1 LKQVLIKEGKVE
13 TVEVPP
19 PIVTPGNLLVSVD
32 HSCISA
38 GTEMSGLRTSAQP
51 LWKRAIKNPK
61 AVKNT
66 LKMVAEKGFTHTKS
80 VVEGKLTSGYP
91 TGYSAAGIVLEVGT
105 DIDDIRP
112 GDRVACAGAKYANH
126 AEVICVPRNL
136 SVKIPHDL
144 ELNLASTVT
153 LGAIALQGVR
163 RANPTIGETFV
174 VMGLGILGQIT
185 AQILKLNGCRVVGTD
200 LISSRIQLAKQQ
212 GMEYG
217 ISPAE
222 ENPIDSV
229 LQLTNGQGADGV
241 IITAS
246 TSSSELVST
255 AFNMCRK
262 KGRVVVVG
270 DVGLDLD
277 RGDFYPKEIDFLI
290 SSSYGPGR
298 YDNNYEEKGNDYPL
312 GYVRWTENRNM
323 EEYLRMIAEGKL
335 HIDHLINSTF
345 ELNNADQAYASLKKE
360 NEPPLI
366 VLLSYPTSHDERLK
380 NRTIENPMAKGAGK
394 NQIRLGLIGAGG
406 FAKGMHLPLIQENK
420 AKFYLAMVS
429 SKTGHNSMATA
440 KQFGADRSTTNNEE
454 LINDKNIDAVIITT
468 RHNLHS
474 DLTCQALCKGKHVFV
489 EKPLALN
496 QKELETIKSIY
507 QTNSNET
514 DLPILLTGF
523 NRRFSPYATRIKELI
538 QDRANPIIINYT
550 MNAGFIPLDHWTQTE
565 EGGGRNL
572 GEACHIYDLF
582 TYLIDSQTTS
592 IKARSIST
600 HSSKYSD
607 RDNFIATIKFSD
619 GSLANLTY
627 TAMGSNKY
635 PKERLEIFYEGKVVI
650 MNDYKQLTVAGLK
663 GNDFSTSSV
672 DKGHKNML
680 ESFGEVIQSGGEWP
694 IPFWQQVQAT
704 EIAINVEEQLLA
716 KK

>member
-1 LKQVLIKEGKVE
+1 
-13 TVEVPP
+13 
-19 PIVTPGNLLVSVD
+19 
-32 HSCISA
+32 
-38 GTEMSGLRTSAQP
+38 MSGLRTSAQP

-91 TGYSAAGIVLEVGT
+91 TGYSAAGIVLEVGS
-105 DIDDIRP
+105 DIDDIHP

-144 ELNLASTVT
+144 ELPLASTVT

-163 RANPTIGETFV
+163 RANPTIGETFA

-185 AQILKLNGCRVVGTD
+185 AQILKVNGCRVVGTD
-200 LISSRIQLAKQQ
+200 LISSRINLARQQ

-217 ISPAE
+217 ISPE
-222 ENPIDSV
+222 EEDPIDSMMR
-229 LQLTNGQGADGV
+229 LTNGQGADGV

-277 RGDFYPKEIDFLI
+277 RADFYPKEIDFLI

-298 YDNNYEEKGNDYPL
+298 YDHNYEEKGNDYPL

-323 EEYLRMIAEGKL
+323 EEYLRMIAEKKL
-335 HIDHLINSTF
+335 HVSPLINSTF
-345 ELNNADQAYASLKKE
+345 ELNNADQAYASLKNE

-366 VLLSYPTSHDERLK
+366 VLLSYSTPHDDRIK
-380 NRTIENPMAKGAGK
+380 NNVIENPLAKGAGK
-394 NQIRLGLIGAGG
+394 NKIRLGLVGAGG
-406 FAKGMHLPLIQENK
+406 FAKGMHLPLIQEFK
-420 AKFYLAMVS
+420 DLFHLTMVS
-429 SKTGHNSMATA
+429 SKTGHNSVATA
-440 KQFGADRSTTNNEE
+440 KQFGAELSTTNNEE
-454 LINDKNIDAVIITT
+454 LINNENVDAVILTT
-468 RHNLHS
+468 RHNLHT
-474 DLTCQALCKGKHVFV
+474 DLTCKALKNGKHVFV
-489 EKPLALN
+489 EKPLALTQEELN
-496 QKELETIKSIY
+496 KIKTLYNEKSKETH
-507 QTNSNET
+507 Q
-514 DLPILLTGF
+514 PILLTGF
-523 NRRFSPYATRIKELI
+523 NRRFSPYATRIKKIL
-538 QDRANPIIINYT
+538 QDRTDPLIINYT
-550 MNAGFIPLDHWTQTE
+550 MNAGFIPLDHWVHTE

-592 IKARSIST
+592 IQAHSISIQN
-600 HSSKYSD
+600 SKYSN
-607 RDNFIATIKFSD
+607 RDNFTASIKFSE
-619 GSLANLTY
+619 GSLAHLTY

-635 PKERLEIFYEGKVVI
+635 PKERMEIFCEGKVII
-650 MNDYKQLTVAGLK
+650 MDDYKQLTVAGLK
-663 GNDFSTSSV
+663 GSDFSTKSV
-672 DKGHKNML
+672 DKGHRYML
-680 ESFGEVIQSGGEWP
+680 KSFGDVIQNGGDWP
-694 IPFWQQVQAT
+694 IPLWHQIQAT
-704 EIAINVEEQLLA
+704 EIAIGVEEQL
-716 KK
+716 KEK

>member
-1 LKQVLIKEGKVE
+1 LKQVLIKEGNVE

-19 PIVTPGNLLVSVD
+19 PIITPGSLLVSVD

-38 GTEMSGLRTSAQP
+38 GTEMSGLKTSAQP

-66 LKMVAEKGFTHTKS
+66 LKMVAEKGITHTKS

-91 TGYSAAGIVLEVGT
+91 TGYSAAGIVLEVGA
-105 DIDDIRP
+105 DIDDIQP

-144 ELNLASTVT
+144 DITLASTVT

-163 RANPTIGETFV
+163 RAQPTVGETFAV
-174 VMGLGILGQIT
+174 IGLGILGQIT
-185 AQILKLNGCRVVGTD
+185 AQLLRVNGCRVIGTD
-200 LISSRIQLAKQQ
+200 LIPSRIQLAKKL

-217 ISPAE
+217 ISPE
-222 ENPIDSV
+222 EEDPVDA
-229 LQLTNGQGADGV
+229 LMRLTNGQGADGV

-246 TSSSELVST
+246 TPSSELVSS

-270 DVGLDLD
+270 DVGLNLD
-277 RGDFYPKEIDFLI
+277 RADFYPKEIDFLI

-323 EEYLRMIAEGKL
+323 EEYLRMIAEEKL
-335 HIDHLINSTF
+335 HINPLINSTF
-345 ELNNADQAYASLKKE
+345 ELESADSAYASLKNE
-360 NEPPLI
+360 SEPPLI
-366 VLLSYPTSHDERLK
+366 VLLSYPTPHDERLIK
-380 NRTIENPMAKGAGK
+380 NVIENPMAKGAGK

-406 FAKGMHLPLIQENK
+406 FAKGMHLPLIQEFK
-420 AKFYLAMVS
+420 DKFHLSMVS
-429 SKTGHNSMATA
+429 SKTGHNSVATA
-440 KQFGADRSTTNNEE
+440 KQFGADLSTTNNEE
-454 LINDKNIDAVIITT
+454 LINNQIVDAVLITT
-468 RHNLHS
+468 RHNLHAA
-474 DLTCQALCKGKHVFV
+474 LTCQALNKGKHVFV
-489 EKPLALN
+489 EKPLALD
-496 QKELETIKSIY
+496 QEELDKVKNFY
-507 QTNSNET
+507 KTNSLKT

-523 NRRFSPYATRIKELI
+523 NRRFSPYATRAKKIIK
-538 QDRANPIIINYT
+538 DRSDPIIINYT
-550 MNAGFIPLDHWTQTE
+550 MNAGFIPLDHWVHTE

-582 TYLIDSQTTS
+582 TYLIESKTTS
-592 IKARSIST
+592 IQAHSISIQN
-600 HSSKYSD
+600 SKYSN
-607 RDNFIATIKFSD
+607 RDNFTASIKFVD

-635 PKERLEIFYEGKVVI
+635 PKEKLEIFCEGKVIV
-650 MNDYKQLTVAGLK
+650 MDDYKQLSITGIK
-663 GNDFSTSSV
+663 GSDFSTKAG
-672 DKGHKNML
+672 DKGHKNMI
-680 ESFGEVIQSGGEWP
+680 ERFGEVIQNGGDWP
-694 IPFWQQVQAT
+694 IPLWQQVQAT
-704 EIAINVEEQLLA
+704 EIAIEVEAQL
-716 KK
+716 KTR